1 MNADEVSTERFRD
14 GMARLGSSVNVIT
27 SNGPSGRLGFT
38 ATSVCS
44 LSDSPPSLIVCMNRS
59 SAQNPLFKA
68 NRVLCVN
75 VLAPEHRELSAA
87 FAGVGRLDGD
97 RRFAKAIWST
107 LRTGAPVLEG
117 AVAAFDCTIRDHV
130 EASTHTILIC
140 DVVGL
145 EMADTSSSLIYF
157 MREYHRLVLP
167 EPVRAA
173 L

>member
-1 MNADEVSTERFRD
+1 MQAGKVSTEAFRD
-14 GMARLGSSVNVIT
+14 GMARLGASVNVIT
-27 SNGPSGRLGFT
+27 SDGPFGRLGFT

-44 LSDSPPSLIVCMNRS
+44 LSDNPPSLIVCMNRG
-59 SAQNPLFKA
+59 SAQNAPLKA
-68 NRVLCVN
+68 NGVLCVN
-75 VLAPEHRELSAA
+75 VLAPEHRDLSAA
-87 FAGVGRLDGD
+87 FAGVGKLDSAS
-97 RRFAKAIWST
+97 RFAKGTWSV
-107 LRTGAPVLEG
+107 LETGAPVLEG

-145 EMADTSSSLIYF
+145 GIADTSSSMIYF

-167 EPVRAA
+167 DPVRAG

>member
-1 MNADEVSTERFRD
+1 MHADEVSTQMFRD
-14 GMARLGSSVNVIT
+14 GMARLGASVNVIT
-27 SNGPSGRLGFT
+27 SDGPSGRLGFT

-59 SAQNPLFKA
+59 SAQNAPFKA

-75 VLAPEHRELSAA
+75 VLAPEHTDLSAA
-87 FAGVGRLDGD
+87 FAGVGRLDSD
-97 RRFAKAIWST
+97 RRFAKGAWST
-107 LRTGAPVLEG
+107 LKTGAPVLEG

-145 EMADTSSSLIYF
+145 SMAETSSSLIYF

-167 EPVRAA
+167 EPVRAV

>member
-1 MNADEVSTERFRD
+1 MQADGVSTQTFRD

-27 SNGPSGRLGFT
+27 SAGPSGRLGFT

-59 SAQNPLFKA
+59 SAQNALFKA
-68 NRVLCVN
+68 NGILCVN
-75 VLAPEHRELSAA
+75 VLAQEQRELSAA
-87 FAGVGRLDGD
+87 FAGVGRLDSEC
-97 RRFAKAIWST
+97 RFAKGVWST
-107 LRTGAPVLEG
+107 LETGAPVLDG

-145 EMADTSSSLIYF
+145 TMAHTSSSLIYF

-167 EPVRAA
+167 ASARAG

>member
-1 MNADEVSTERFRD
+1 MQDVEISTQMFRD

-27 SNGPSGRLGFT
+27 SDGPSGRLGFT

-59 SAQNPLFKA
+59 STQNVLFKA
-68 NRVLCVN
+68 NGVLCVN
-75 VLAPEHRELSAA
+75 VLAPEHRDLSAA
-87 FAGVGRLDGD
+87 FAGVGRLDSD
-97 RRFAKAIWST
+97 RRFAIGAWSS
-107 LRTGAPVLEG
+107 LKTGAPVLEG
-117 AVAAFDCTIRDHV
+117 AVAAFDCRIKDHV

-145 EMADTSSSLIYF
+145 SMADTSSSLIYF

-167 EPVRAA
+167 DPVRAG